1 MTNYSEIFK
10 NSLDKLKS
18 EGNYRI
24 FADLEKLAG
33 NFPQALNYK
42 DNSVSEVTVWCSN
55 DYLGM
60 SQNQDVLDS
69 MTNAL
74 KKVGAGSGG
83 TRNISGTNHYHVLL
97 ERELCYLHQKEAAL
111 LFNSG
116 YLANQ
121 ATLSTLGK
129 KIPNCVFFSDEKNH
143 ASMIQG
149 IKNSGAK
156 KVIFKHN
163 NLDDLEKNLKK
174 FPKSQPKIIAFESVY
189 SMDGDFSPI
198 KSICSLAQKYNALTF
213 LDEVHAVGIYGERGA
228 GVAERDKV
236 MDQVDIIQ
244 GTLAKAFG
252 VIGGYITAKKETIDF
267 VRSFSSGFIF
277 TTSLPP
283 CIAAG
288 AYASIRHLKFSSSE
302 REKLFKVVSDLKN
315 ALKKNNIPFIDNK
328 SHIIPVIIGDPMLC
342 KKASQMLLDDFQVYV
357 QPINYPTVPKGEERL
372 RITASPQHTS
382 KMIKK
387 LVTALCSV
395 YKDLEINKS
404 MSATLE
410 KETVTPST
418 PNIAPS
424 DVPAP
429 VPAPYLR

>member
-60 SQNQDVLDS
+60 SQNQVVLDS

-129 KIPNCVFFSDEKNH
+129 KIPNCIFFSDEKNH

-236 MDQVDIIQ
+236 MDEVDIIQ

-395 YKDLEINKS
+395 YKNLEINKS
-404 MSATLE
+404 MSVILE

-424 DVPAP
+424 DAPAP
-429 VPAPYLR
+429 VPAP

>member
-1 MTNYSEIFK
+1 MINYSEIFK

-129 KIPNCVFFSDEKNH
+129 KIPNCIFFSDEKNH

-228 GVAERDKV
+228 GVAEREKV

-395 YKDLEINKS
+395 YKNLEINKS
-404 MSATLE
+404 MSVTLE

-418 PNIAPS
+418 PNLAPS
-424 DVPAP
+424 DAPAP
-429 VPAPYLR
+429 VPAP

>member
-1 MTNYSEIFK
+1 MINYSEIFK

-60 SQNQDVLDS
+60 SQNQDVLDN

-129 KIPNCVFFSDEKNH
+129 KIPNCIFFSDEKNH

-395 YKDLEINKS
+395 YKNLEINKS
-404 MSATLE
+404 MSVILE

-424 DVPAP
+424 DAPAP
-429 VPAPYLR
+429 VPAP

>member
-1 MTNYSEIFK
+1 MINYSEIFK

-129 KIPNCVFFSDEKNH
+129 KIPNCIFFSDEKNH

-315 ALKKNNIPFIDNK
+315 ALKKNKIPFIDNK

-395 YKDLEINKS
+395 YKNLEINKS
-404 MSATLE
+404 MSVTLE

-424 DVPAP
+424 DAPAP
-429 VPAPYLR
+429 VPLP

>member
-1 MTNYSEIFK
+1 MINYSEIFK

-69 MTNAL
+69 MTAAL

-163 NLDDLEKNLKK
+163 NLDDLEKNLKR

-236 MDQVDIIQ
+236 MDEVDIIQ

-395 YKDLEINKS
+395 YENLEINKS
-404 MSATLE
+404 MTVTLE

-418 PNIAPS
+418 PNIAPN
-424 DVPAP
+424 DAPTAIPAP
-429 VPAPYLR
+429 